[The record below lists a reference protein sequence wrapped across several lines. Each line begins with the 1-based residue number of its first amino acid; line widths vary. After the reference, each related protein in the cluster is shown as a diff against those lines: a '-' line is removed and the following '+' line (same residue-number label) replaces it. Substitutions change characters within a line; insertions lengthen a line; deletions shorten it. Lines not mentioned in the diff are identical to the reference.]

1 MTSAASA
8 GHRAL
13 EGEGHEVSEPPDHP
27 QLERTWSDGPG
38 LWGALA
44 TVDHARIGVRYIV
57 TAGAFFLLA
66 GLAALVMRLQ
76 LAKPENTLVG
86 PDMYNQLF
94 TMHGTS
100 MMFLFAVPI
109 MQGFGVYL
117 VPMMV
122 GTRDV
127 AFPRL
132 NAYSYYVYLLGG
144 LLLVV
149 GFLFGMGPDAGWF
162 SYVPLAGPE
171 FSPGKRADIWAQL
184 ITFTELSSLAIAVNL
199 IVTILKHRAPGM
211 SLDRLP
217 LFVWSSLVTSFM
229 VIFAMPSVMVGSSL
243 LALDRLVGTHFFNVA
258 EGGDAL
264 LWQHLFWFFGHPE
277 VYIIFLP
284 ALGMVS
290 SIVGASTQRTI
301 FGYRAMVL
309 SLVATAFMGF
319 GLWVH
324 HMFATGLPALGEGF
338 FTAASMMIALPSGA
352 QIFCWLATLWQGRPR
367 FSVPLCFVIGFLAIF
382 VLGGLTGV
390 MLASVPLDLQ
400 VHDTF
405 FVVAHFHYVLI
416 GGAVFPLFGALHHWF
431 PKLTGRLPNPHLG
444 VATFVAMFV
453 GFNLTFFPMHW
464 LGLAGMPRRVYTYLP
479 NMGYGS
485 WNAWATAGAFL
496 LGFGVLLFLVN
507 AAWSSRHGAR
517 VENPWHADSLEW
529 ATASPPSSY
538 KFAELPRVS
547 SRHPLWAVPEEP
559 PLRLRYDRRL
569 CVVTTLVDG
578 EIDHT
583 LEQPGPSLWP
593 LFAALGTAVLIIAC
607 LFTPWGLPAG
617 GAVLSIPLIGWF
629 WPHPPHKPLL
639 EQDKGQTDS
648 EDPPDLSWG
657 AREPMFWGV
666 VLLIV
671 IESTGIALLLAV
683 YFYLRGN
690 EAGWPPPSVR
700 EPPLWTAAGGTALL
714 LASALAQHRVNR
726 AANEGSVRGMRG
738 WLSAATVLA
747 VAFLVMRWLDF
758 RYLPF
763 YWDSHAYGSVFWVIL
778 GYHALHAVSGVV
790 ENLMLIALLFRGPVE
805 RKHALDVQLSG
816 LYWYFTVVEW
826 LPCFAVLYLRRFV

>member
-1 MTSAASA
+1 MTASA
-8 GHRAL
+8 SPGHRAL
-13 EGEGHEVSEPPDHP
+13 EGEGHEVSHGPDFP
-27 QLERTWSDGPG
+27 ELEHTWSDGSG
-38 LWGALA
+38 LLA
-44 TVDHARIGVRYIV
+44 SLASVDHARIGMRYIL

-76 LAKPENTLVG
+76 LVHAENTLVG

-94 TMHGTS
+94 TLHGTS

-117 VPMMV
+117 VPLMV
-122 GTRDV
+122 GARNV

-144 LLLVV
+144 LLLLA
-149 GFLFGMGPDAGWF
+149 GFVRGMGPDAGWF

-184 ITFTELSSLAIAVNL
+184 ITFTELSGLAVAVNL
-199 IVTILKHRAPGM
+199 IVTIFKHRAPGM
-211 SLDRLP
+211 TLDRMP

-284 ALGMVS
+284 GLGMVS
-290 SIVGASTQRTI
+290 SIVIANTQRTI
-301 FGYRAMVL
+301 FGYRVMVL
-309 SLVATAFMGF
+309 ALVATAFMGF

-352 QIFCWLATLWQGRPR
+352 QIFCWIATLWAGRPR
-367 FSVPLCFVIGFLAIF
+367 FTVPLCFVVGFLAIF

-390 MLASVPLDLQ
+390 MLASVPLNLQ

-431 PKLTGRLPNPHLG
+431 PKFTGRQPSEHLG
-444 VATFVAMFV
+444 IATFVSMFV
-453 GFNLTFFPMHW
+453 GFNVTFFPMHW

-479 NMGYGS
+479 NLGYDAYNG
-485 WNAWATAGAFL
+485 WATAGAFL
-496 LGFGVLLFLVN
+496 LGFGVLLFLINVV
-507 AAWSSRHGAR
+507 WSLRHGQKVA
-517 VENPWHADSLEW
+517 NPWGADSLEW
-529 ATASPPSSY
+529 ATASPPPSY

-547 SRHPLWAVPEEP
+547 SRHPLWTDRREP
-559 PLRLRYDRRL
+559 MRVRYDRRVSL
-569 CVVTTLVDG
+569 VTTLVDA
-578 EIDHT
+578 EVDHT
-583 LEQPGPSLWP
+583 MELPGPTIWP
-593 LFAALGTAVLIIAC
+593 LCAALATAAMIVAC
-607 LFTPWGLPAG
+607 LFTPWGLPVG
-617 GAVLSIPLIGWF
+617 GVVLAIPLIAWF

-639 EQDKGQTDS
+639 EHDKGDS
-648 EDPPDLSWG
+648 DTEDPPDLSWG
-657 AREPMFWGV
+657 SREPMFWGV
-666 VLLIV
+666 ALLIA
-671 IESTGIALLLAV
+671 IESTGLMLLLGA

-690 EAGWPPPSVR
+690 EAGWPPPGVR
-700 EPPLWTAAGGTALL
+700 EPPLWAAAWGTLL
-714 LASALAQHRVNR
+714 LVGSAVAQHRVNH
-726 AANEGSVRGMRG
+726 AAHEGSVRRMR
-738 WLSAATVLA
+738 
-747 VAFLVMRWLDF
+747 RWLVACTLLALGFLWLRWMEF
-758 RYLPF
+758 RLLPF
-763 YWDSHAYGSVFWVIL
+763 YWDSHAYGSVIWVIV
-778 GYHALHAVSGVV
+778 GYHTLHAVSGIV
-790 ENLMLIALLFRGPVE
+790 ENFMLIALLYRGPVE

-816 LYWYFTVVEW
+816 LYWYFMVAEW
-826 LPCFAVLYLRRFV
+826 LLCFAVLYLRRFV